1 MLQKAEVTKAIVEYD
16 ITNAA
21 IAQMESIYM
30 GLTITD
36 LEDKDE
42 FKAVHDARMVV
53 KGHRVSV
60 DKKRKELKKDALE
73 WCRNV
78 EDEAKRITG
87 LLEPIETHLQ
97 AEENKVVLEQRR
109 IEAEEAEK
117 ERKKRDKRFDDLS
130 AVGVSM
136 PIMEIAVLTDDEFQC
151 LLDDKTF
158 EFNEAQREKAEAEA
172 AEKKR
177 LAQEAADRK
186 AESERLEKERVAQD
200 AERER
205 LEKIAADLAA
215 ADKARQAELDAR
227 QADIDAQTKAIQD
240 EKDRIAKEAADK
252 KAAEDAE
259 IQAAKD
265 AEDLAKHQAKMA
277 AERRTEAENVAKR
290 IEELRPDKDKLTKW
304 IMDFNIYQAPSPILE
319 SNDAKKLF
327 SEIIDE
333 LELLLKSALA
343 QIRQL

>member
-1 MLQKAEVTKAIVEYD
+1 MLQKAEETKAIVEYD

-60 DKKRKELKKDALE
+60 EKKRKELKKDALE
-73 WCRNV
+73 WGRKV
-78 EDEAKRITG
+78 DGEAKRITE

-109 IEAEEAEK
+109 IEAEEAE
-117 ERKKRDKRFDDLS
+117 EEAKKRDKRFDDLL

-136 PIMEIAVLTDDEFQC
+136 PIMEIAVMTDDEFQC
-151 LLDDKTF
+151 LLSDKTF
-158 EFNEAQREKAEAEA
+158 EFNEAEREKAEAEA

-177 LAQEAADRK
+177 LAKEAAERK
-186 AESERLEKERVAQD
+186 AEDERLKKERVAQE
-200 AERER
+200 AEAKRQ
-205 LEKIAADLAA
+205 KAA
-215 ADKARQAELDAR
+215 QAELDAK
-227 QADIDAQTKAIQD
+227 QAKLDAQEKAIQD
-240 EKDRIAKEAADK
+240 EKDRLTKEAADK

-265 AEDLAKHQAKMA
+265 AEDLAKHQAKEKVEEEENAKAEA
-277 AERRTEAENVAKR
+277 ARQEALK
-290 IEELRPDKDKLTKW
+290 PDKEKIDGWFGK
-304 IMDFNIYQAPSPILE
+304 
-319 SNDAKKLF
+319 
-327 SEIIDE
+327 IIDVIDDYPKVE
-333 LELLLKSALA
+333 DEEAAQLVGFAIDKMSVVMTMLLKEVQKL
-343 QIRQL
+343 